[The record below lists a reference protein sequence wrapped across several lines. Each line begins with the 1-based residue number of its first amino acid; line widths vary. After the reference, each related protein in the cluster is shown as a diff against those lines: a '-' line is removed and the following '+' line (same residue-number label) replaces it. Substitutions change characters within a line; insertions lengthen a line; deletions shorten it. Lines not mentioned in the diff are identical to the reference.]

1 MKEWI
6 LVDTETD
13 GLMAPIYAVEVA
25 AQRFRE
31 FEPLGEPFRVF
42 IDHDIEIP
50 EEATAVHGY
59 TTEFI
64 KQNGLSPKKAYDQL
78 GKYIRGDPIASHYL
92 TFDWTRV
99 LFPEWARLGI
109 SPIGTKGFCTWKL
122 VKRAL
127 PEFPTHGLDFL
138 RSQLGL
144 KCSRAHSAY
153 GDIEAV
159 QDLLTRIVFPKMQEK
174 GVSTINGVVEFT
186 QLHPLRCRCLIQG
199 LDYKIEL
206 ERVEEEKSLQKKEI
220 IAIRKEREARERFV
234 WEVKSGEYPLPKLI
248 SDFEL
253 IEEDPAIYFKN
264 RVFQFT
270 GKMKWGSR
278 TEACATVKK
287 KGGGVS
293 LAKQLAPETDY
304 LVLGEDLEAGW
315 TRLLKGGKLTNAF
328 LKKIKGV
335 STFRIILE
343 KDFISALDSGPI
355 DPPKGEVSAKQKLL
369 KEKRLKVEH
378 YAKRQAQLPSKYTVQ
393 PNNSASFVI
402 GIPPPIPDKTRNPR

>member
-50 EEATAVHGY
+50 EAATGVHGY

-64 KQNGLSPKKAYDQL
+64 KQNGLSPKKAYDKL

-99 LFPEWARLGI
+99 LFPEWVRLGI
-109 SPIGTKGFCTWKL
+109 SPLGTKGFCTWKL

-127 PEFPTHGLDFL
+127 PEFPTHRLDFL

-144 KCSRAHSAY
+144 KCSRAHSAL

-186 QLHPLRCRCLIQG
+186 QLHPLRSRCLIQG

-206 ERVEEEKSLQKKEI
+206 ERVEEEKALQKKEI
-220 IAIRKEREARERFV
+220 IANRKEEEARQRFIMDV
-234 WEVKSGEYPLPKLI
+234 QTGNYPLPKLI
-248 SDFEL
+248 NDFDL
-253 IEEDPAIYFKN
+253 IEEEPLVCFKA
-264 RVFQFT
+264 RVFLFT

-278 TEACATVKK
+278 SKAGLAVEKM
-287 KGGGVS
+287 GGKVS
-293 LAKQLAPETDY
+293 MAKQLSLETDY
-304 LVLGEDLEAGW
+304 LVLGEDPEEGW
-315 TRLLKGGKLTNAF
+315 TRRVAKLTQAFLRKLKGTNP
-328 LKKIKGV
+328 
-335 STFRIILE
+335 SFRIILE
-343 KDFISALDSGPI
+343 KDFVDALDSEAI
-355 DPPKGEVSAKQKLL
+355 DPPKGEITAKQRLAEGKRI
-369 KEKRLKVEH
+369 KEEY
-378 YAKRQAQLPSKYTVQ
+378 YAKRRAQYSI
-393 PNNSASFVI
+393 NFDD
-402 GIPPPIPDKTRNPR
+402 PPTLS